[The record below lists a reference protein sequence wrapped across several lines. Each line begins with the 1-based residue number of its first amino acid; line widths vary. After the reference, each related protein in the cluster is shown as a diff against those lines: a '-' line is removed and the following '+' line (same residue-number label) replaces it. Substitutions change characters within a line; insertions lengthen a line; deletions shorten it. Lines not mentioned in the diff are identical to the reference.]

1 MLTIAS
7 FLHTNVVIG
16 VCTITLH
23 LPMAFSLKDKRRVV
37 KSVIARVQNE
47 FNVSI
52 AEVDAQDVWKEAVLG
67 VACVSTSQKYAHGQL
82 EAVVHFIEAQRPDAP
97 LVKYEI
103 EML

>member
-1 MLTIAS
+1 MI
-7 FLHTNVVIG
+7 IG

-37 KSVIARVQNE
+37 KSVIARVRNE

-52 AEVDAQDVWKEAVLG
+52 AEVESHDIWQEAVLG
-67 VACVSTSQKYAHGQL
+67 VSCVSTSQRYAHGQL
-82 EAVVHFIEAQRPDAP
+82 EALVRFIESRRPDVP
-97 LVKYEI
+97 LFSYKI